1 MTLMVELYHMIVALF
16 FEGLFFSK
24 KVNAIPQRTYIFQKF
39 TKTPNKFQLL

>member
-24 KVNAIPQRTYIFQKF
+24 KVHALPHITYIFQKF
-39 TKTPNKFQLL
+39 TKTPNKFHLL